1 MARLGSRSVCVSR
14 GQINFN
20 PADELLQCT
29 ETGCYYLETNQHL
42 LILPFYYKPF
52 DSVPHQRLLLK
63 SKGYGFEGGPQEWFR
78 NFLTNRQ
85 QHVFVCS
92 TYSSQ
97 SPIQN
102 TSGNNFRATLL
113 FLTYFFVCFF
123 FVFYFIL
130 FYIFICI
137 CIVKSCLFSHV
148 C

>member
-1 MARLGSRSVCVSR
+1 MARLGSRSVWVCR

-20 PADELLQCT
+20 PAGELLQCT
-29 ETGCYYLETNQHL
+29 ETGLYYLETNQHL
-42 LILPFYYKPF
+42 LMLPFYYKPF
-52 DSVPHQRLLLK
+52 DSVPHQQLLLK
-63 SKGYGFEGGPQEWFR
+63 SKGYGIEGVLQEWFR

-97 SPIQN
+97 SAIRN

-130 FYIFICI
+130 YIYIHLYC
-137 CIVKSCLFSHV
+137 
-148 C
+148 